1 MTPYDK
7 ANDELIENPKPSPTD
22 PGEPKPRPSD
32 PGDEIKYLRDFNDA
46 LERSLAARD
55 EDIEQRD
62 RRIVTLTRYLDE
74 AHRELAGYRERERQ
88 ILDLIQRTRRQEAYA
103 RLHQQV
109 NQVPIY
115 PEGLGG
121 VGQCDCTMSR
131 SDAIQQAIQT
141 LRGT

>member
-7 ANDELIENPKPSPTD
+7 ANDVDLDEAKPRPTD
-22 PGEPKPRPSD
+22 PGEPEPRPSD
-32 PGDEIKYLRDFNDA
+32 PGDERILELRKLIARQQNRISELEDA
-46 LERSLAARD
+46 LSSYQAR
-55 EDIEQRD
+55 EEA
-62 RRIVTLTRYLDE
+62 IV
-74 AHRELAGYRERERQ
+74 
-88 ILDLIQRTRRQEAYA
+88 DLIQRTRRQEAYA